1 VAECPRWPRSR
12 VASSSHR
19 ATSAYLNQ
27 RRAPLAQPPVQLETV
42 ASPASDSRRVY
53 EVVPY
58 VPYDGY
64 SKLTGAAAYAA
75 TANVLARDKSRST
88 ITPDHGADHRFDTY
102 ALPLT

>member
-1 VAECPRWPRSR
+1 
-12 VASSSHR
+12 
-19 ATSAYLNQ
+19 
-27 RRAPLAQPPVQLETV
+27 VQLETV

-75 TANVLARDKSRST
+75 TANVSARDKSAV
-88 ITPDHGADHRFDTY
+88 DDY
-102 ALPLT
+102 A